1 MTRFSNLIT
10 VTAMCPDE
18 PSDPP
23 RPGSPEEPPSRALR
37 WGRGPIVAPVP
48 DDEPE
53 SEKDVIDLT
62 ESGRWGRDPAEAA
75 AEADAADGAKRR
87 WGTRQ
92 RRRTRSE

>member
-1 MTRFSNLIT
+1 M
-10 VTAMCPDE
+10 
-18 PSDPP
+18 
-23 RPGSPEEPPSRALR
+23 
-37 WGRGPIVAPVP
+37 APVP